1 MREEALMDR
10 EGIAEVPGPE
20 RPERPGVVEEA
31 DEVLA
36 TYGWQLVGAGAA
48 GAAAWVVSTLYV
60 GLSLPLPWLVLYL
73 IVLVILYTWPMARE
87 PRLARE
93 VIRRWDDLRVERA
106 LETAGLGDDPRLEVA
121 RSMAER
127 VLRHPSVEERVR
139 ATIRALVNR
148 LEVVLKDLRRVEWL
162 MEGPSRPADRH
173 RTRSISDLMDVLDA
187 RVASILGQIA
197 EIHRTVVLRDALA
210 LERALDS
217 VDDLLRD
224 LEAEQE
230 VDRLLAGAE
239 RRGGES

>member
-1 MREEALMDR
+1 MDR
-10 EGIAEVPGPE
+10 EGMAEVPAPE

-36 TYGWQLVGAGAA
+36 TYGWQLLGTGAA
-48 GAAAWVVSTLYV
+48 GTAAWLVSTLYLGV
-60 GLSLPLPWLVLYL
+60 PVPLPWLVLL
-73 IVLVILYTWPMARE
+73 LVVLVLLYTWPMARE

-106 LETAGLGDDPRLEVA
+106 LDAAGVGDDPRLEVA

-139 ATIRALVNR
+139 ETTRALVHR
-148 LEVVLKDLRRVEWL
+148 LDVVLKDLRRVEWL

-173 RTRSISDLMDVLDA
+173 RTRAVSDLLDVLDA
-187 RVASILGQIA
+187 RVAGILGQIA

-217 VDDLLRD
+217 VDDLLLD

-239 RRGGES
+239 PRPEDG

>member
-1 MREEALMDR
+1 MDR
-10 EGIAEVPGPE
+10 EGMAEVPAPE

-36 TYGWQLVGAGAA
+36 TYGWQLLGTGAA
-48 GAAAWVVSTLYV
+48 GTAAWLVSTLYLGV
-60 GLSLPLPWLVLYL
+60 PVPLPWLVLL
-73 IVLVILYTWPMARE
+73 LVVLVLLYTWPMARE

-106 LETAGLGDDPRLEVA
+106 LDAAGVGDDPRLEVA

-139 ATIRALVNR
+139 ETTRALVHR
-148 LEVVLKDLRRVEWL
+148 LDVVLKDLRRVEWL

-173 RTRSISDLMDVLDA
+173 RTRAISDLLDVLDA
-187 RVASILGQIA
+187 RVAGILGQIA

-217 VDDLLRD
+217 VDDLLLD

-239 RRGGES
+239 PRPEDG

>member
-1 MREEALMDR
+1 MDR
-10 EGIAEVPGPE
+10 EGMVEVPGSE

-36 TYGWQLVGAGAA
+36 AYGWQLVATGAA
-48 GAAAWVVSTLYV
+48 GTAAWLVSTLYMGMAV
-60 GLSLPLPWLVLYL
+60 PLPWLVLFL
-73 IVLVILYTWPMARE
+73 VVLVLLYTWPMARE

-106 LETAGLGDDPRLEVA
+106 LEAAGVGDDPRLEVA

-139 ATIRALVNR
+139 ATTRALVTR

-173 RTRSISDLMDVLDA
+173 RTRSISDLLDVLDA
-187 RVASILGQIA
+187 RVASILGQIT

-230 VDRLLAGAE
+230 VERLLAGAE
-239 RRGGES
+239 RRADDR

>member
-1 MREEALMDR
+1 MDR
-10 EGIAEVPGPE
+10 EGMAEVPAPE

-36 TYGWQLVGAGAA
+36 TYGWQLLGTGAA
-48 GAAAWVVSTLYV
+48 GTAAWLVSTLYLGV
-60 GLSLPLPWLVLYL
+60 PVPLPWLVLL
-73 IVLVILYTWPMARE
+73 LVVLVLLYTWPMARE

-106 LETAGLGDDPRLEVA
+106 LDAAGVGDDPRLEVA

-139 ATIRALVNR
+139 ETTRALVHR
-148 LEVVLKDLRRVEWL
+148 LDVVLKDLRRVEWL

-173 RTRSISDLMDVLDA
+173 RTRAISDLLDVLDA

-217 VDDLLRD
+217 VDDLLLD

-239 RRGGES
+239 PRPEDG